1 MMIDSKTQ
9 IENGLKCGICRNQIG
24 INVRIYQE
32 GLNFGVVCPTCHENN
47 SKEDIEF
54 MANMFLAFGGYF
66 GMLKKK
72 RFSLVKTL
80 ETLINEVPID
90 NEFPTVGDINAKILH
105 KALLHGI
112 NPQQYI
118 DCLEELLET

>member
-1 MMIDSKTQ
+1 MIDSKTQ

-47 SKEDIEF
+47 SKEDIEL

-66 GMLKKK
+66 GILKKK
-72 RFSLVKTL
+72 RLSLVKTL

-90 NEFPTVGDINAKILH
+90 NEFPTVGDINVKLLH
-105 KALLHGI
+105 RVFLHGI
-112 NPQQYI
+112 IPQQYI
-118 DCLEELLET
+118 AGLEELLET

>member
-1 MMIDSKTQ
+1 MMIKSKTQ
-9 IENGLKCGICRNQIG
+9 IKNGLKCGICRNQIG
-24 INVRIYQE
+24 TNVRIYQE
-32 GLNFGVVCPTCHENN
+32 GLNFSVVCLTCHENN
-47 SKEDIEF
+47 SKEDIEL

-80 ETLINEVPID
+80 ETLINGAPID
-90 NEFPTVGDINAKILH
+90 DEFPTVGDISAKTLH

-112 NPQQYI
+112 TPQQYI
-118 DCLEELLET
+118 DGLEELI